1 MNLYV
6 GNLPYSLGDQEL
18 RDLFTPFGEVR
29 SARVMMDRETGRS
42 RGFGFIEMD
51 DAGGQQAITG
61 RNGFDVDG
69 RSLVVNEARP
79 REERPRFGGGGGGGG
94 GGGARPRPG
103 GFGGGGGGGG
113 GGGYGG
119 SRSGGGGRNSGGG
132 GGGGGDW
139 RPKGGPKSRRP
150 RAEEDDFRRDE
161 Y

>member
-29 SARVMMDRETGRS
+29 TARVMMDRETGRS

-51 DAGGQQAITG
+51 DAGGQQAIVG

-79 REERPRFGGGGGGGG
+79 REERPRFSGGGGGGGGGSRPRPGGGGGGGG
-94 GGGARPRPG
+94 GG
-103 GFGGGGGGGG
+103 F
-113 GGGYGG
+113 GG
-119 SRSGGGGRNSGGG
+119 SRGGSGGGGRNGGG
-132 GGGGGDW
+132 NSGGGDW

-150 RAEEDDFRRDE
+150 RVEEDDFRRDD